1 MTEIKKDPN
10 YYNPLDKFLSQNT
23 VSTINRET
31 YLICNLTDKINK
43 ITVSLVF
50 LRDWDSIECGS
61 FENCIIPNK
70 GAVFTFPCYWVCV
83 PKELAFPYLTSIVD
97 TFYAEYV
104 SKWLGGTFVGESS
117 NDTSS
122 SGGTNNLPSCCPCQ
136 PII

>member
-1 MTEIKKDPN
+1 MVEIKRDPN
-10 YYNPLDKFLSQNT
+10 YYNLLDKFLSQNT

-70 GAVFTFPCYWVCV
+70 GVVFTFPCYWVCV

-97 TFYAEYV
+97 AFYGEYV
-104 SKWLGGTFVGESS
+104 SKWLGGIWTEGNN

-136 PII
+136 SII